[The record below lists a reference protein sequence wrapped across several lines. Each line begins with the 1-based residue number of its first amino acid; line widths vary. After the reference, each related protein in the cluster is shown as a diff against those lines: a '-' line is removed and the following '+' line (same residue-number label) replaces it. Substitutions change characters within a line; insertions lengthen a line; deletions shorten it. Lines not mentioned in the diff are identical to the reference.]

1 MISIT
6 RQEKKYDLTALGQ
19 KCSGAVFICSTI
31 PKAKNFRLFGN
42 LKKVQICFF
51 IAFVLWWLQQ
61 IQKPVCWFGDDDI
74 GRPYT
79 DFNTLYA
86 VDEQTR
92 KMIRHQEYLD
102 RRERQ
107 MSITYHDNMYVPP
120 DQEDIQLLA
129 LQQALLMLKNLYQD
143 KFEVIIGFY
152 YGNYKT
158 IKAYAVNCG
167 ISRQAMSKKLH
178 KALEILRHI
187 CFEKLENLENWI
199 WRTHNYFDCCNP
211 VTDCDDP
218 ATISLFW
225 LRLFLICAKIE
236 IANLSLSV

>member
-1 MISIT
+1 
-6 RQEKKYDLTALGQ
+6 
-19 KCSGAVFICSTI
+19 
-31 PKAKNFRLFGN
+31 
-42 LKKVQICFF
+42 
-51 IAFVLWWLQQ
+51 
-61 IQKPVCWFGDDDI
+61 
-74 GRPYT
+74 
-79 DFNTLYA
+79 
-86 VDEQTR
+86 
-92 KMIRHQEYLD
+92 MIRHQEYLD

-129 LQQALLMLKNLYQD
+129 LQQALYQD

-187 CFEKLENLENWI
+187 CFEKLENLEN
-199 WRTHNYFDCCNP
+199 
-211 VTDCDDP
+211 
-218 ATISLFW
+218 
-225 LRLFLICAKIE
+225 
-236 IANLSLSV
+236 